1 MKKFLTLLFLVCLMV
16 PLAACGGQNTS
27 SAAASAPASSAAPSA
42 TAAPAPT
49 QEEPTNAIS
58 AVDGFAE
65 GRMGD
70 VMRTYFFDYSVNSA
84 QVCDAFEGVLPG
96 DDNVFLVADV
106 TVQNTSRSSIEMYD
120 TDFQAQWN
128 GGDGFSLPITF
139 DRETGDDLG
148 TVSDR
153 QLPGTYTL
161 DADEARTGL
170 LVFEVPAGNQ
180 DFSISYQEYFSDDT
194 TGDVFFVFFTAA
206 MNSSKPAAAPS
217 KGEEKTD
224 PASGIRPEFK
234 EMMDSYEA
242 FFDEYIAFMAK
253 YKEADGTAALS
264 MLSDLSDYM
273 AKYTDYMSKLDAI
286 DQDDLSPEEA
296 LYYLEVSTRIMQK
309 LSSSLQ

>member
-27 SAAASAPASSAAPSA
+27 SAAASAPASSAAPAA
-42 TAAPAPT
+42 TAAPTPT
-49 QEEPTNAIS
+49 SEPLVEQEAYGIQFLLPKSITATKSVSDDADMTYYYPDADSDVTHIMFAFIS
-58 AVDGFAE
+58 LDALPPVSSWSDEDFDEVVDGLLGDEGTLLQKGNMIFRPSDPIDARYVKIKYPMGRSDFYLEYLYFANVAVS
-65 GRMGD
+65 M
-70 VMRTYFFDYSVNSA
+70 
-84 QVCDAFEGVLPG
+84 VCEVGY
-96 DDNVFLVADV
+96 DNPYTDTWESMLD
-106 TVQNTSRSSIEMYD
+106 SIEIVE
-120 TDFQAQWN
+120 
-128 GGDGFSLPITF
+128 SPV
-139 DRETGDDLG
+139 E
-148 TVSDR
+148 S
-153 QLPGTYTL
+153 
-161 DADEARTGL
+161 
-170 LVFEVPAGNQ
+170 
-180 DFSISYQEYFSDDT
+180 
-194 TGDVFFVFFTAA
+194 AA
-206 MNSSKPAAAPS
+206 
-217 KGEEKTD
+217 

-286 DQDDLSPEEA
+286 DQNDLSPEEA